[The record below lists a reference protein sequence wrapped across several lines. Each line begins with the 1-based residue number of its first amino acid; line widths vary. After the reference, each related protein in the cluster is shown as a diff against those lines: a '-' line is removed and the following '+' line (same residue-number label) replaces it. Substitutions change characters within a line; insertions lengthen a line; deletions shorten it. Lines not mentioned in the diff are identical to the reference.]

1 MAFLTGS
8 SGNSWQPVMTADT
21 TTPSYWLNWRVML
34 CIIWV
39 LLSLIITSLLIS
51 KYEGP
56 RKSRHR
62 NRESQEEPAGLLYED
77 EVWKPCL
84 KGIHPAWLLAFRV
97 AAFFVLLSLL
107 IANAAVDGGEI
118 FYFYTQTED
127 FDVEQGTN
135 SNESNGEKHSESNQ
149 EHRVRQTAGFWGY
162 IFQIVFQMNAGAVM
176 LTDCVFWFIIVPFL
190 AIKDYDLNFL
200 IINMHTINAVFLLG
214 DTALNCL
221 RFPWFRIAYFFLW
234 TAVYVMFQWI
244 VHACVSLWWPY
255 PFLDLSST
263 FAPLWISWS
272 TLGISFDRKELER
285 KKELEDL
292 MKDMAN
298 YNVQLEGKGSACR
311 QALLKLNHYQKTA
324 NELSILV
331 KSSEI
336 EKDISMN
343 AEKLLIMETNL
354 TAAINTKLEALTQVE
369 LMETELQMEKGMTD
383 ELLRHVSELNEAV
396 MHSKMASNEGQK
408 EIRVVLVEKV
418 TELALATTTVVEAE
432 EKLEYMRKLVEVMQ
446 DLENQLMN
454 KFVFID
460 SLQSD
465 LNQANEL
472 RGSFE
477 KRASNAISELNTEEV
492 ERLDS
497 DTKKMEGELEKLRQL
512 KQGSRA
518 EADESKKENWRL
530 KEEFDNSVV
539 NEYGRD
545 ESNACIKI
553 SKDEYEALI
562 EKAEKVTELVPE
574 NYYELENLKK
584 ELEIAMVKIAEFR
597 NRAKQ
602 VVSRVEAAE
611 KDQMR
616 NWREQREVALAALWE
631 KLFPKESRS
640 SFSYE

>member
-1 MAFLTGS
+1 MPSLLSPTERNNQRSRSDSMAFLTGS

-118 FYFYTQTED
+118 FYFYTQWTFSLITIYFGLGSLLSMYGCYQYHNKVGGDRTED

-221 RFPWFRIAYFFLW
+221 RFPW
-234 TAVYVMFQWI
+234 
-244 VHACVSLWWPY
+244 WPY

-263 FAPLWISWS
+263 FAPLCGFDAYTMLWHFCEGMGIVDTKSIESIQASLSLFGQRSDHRKNRFISC
-272 TLGISFDRKELER
+272 DELER

-298 YNVQLEGKGSACR
+298 YNVQLEGKGSAC
-311 QALLKLNHYQKTA
+311 
-324 NELSILV
+324 
-331 KSSEI
+331 SSEI

-343 AEKLLIMETNL
+343 AEKLLIMETDL
-354 TAAINTKLEALTQVE
+354 TAAIDTKLEALTQTE
-369 LMETELQMEKGMTD
+369 LMETELQMEKRMTD
-383 ELLRHVSELNEAV
+383 ERLRHVSELNEAV
-396 MHSKMASNEGQK
+396 MHSKMASNEGEK

-418 TELALATTTVVEAE
+418 TELALATTTVVEVE
-432 EKLEYMRKLVEVMQ
+432 EKLEYMRKLLEVMQ
-446 DLENQLMN
+446 DLENQLIN

-460 SLQSD
+460 SLQLD

-477 KRASNAISELNTEEV
+477 KRASNAISELNTV
-492 ERLDS
+492 KSKFKMQERKSS
-497 DTKKMEGELEKLRQL
+497 DQLGNIEFLEMELNQLRLELKNC
-512 KQGSRA
+512 K
-518 EADESKKENWRL
+518 
-530 KEEFDNSVV
+530 
-539 NEYGRD
+539 GRGG
-545 ESNACIKI
+545 
-553 SKDEYEALI
+553 ALG
-562 EKAEKVTELVPE
+562 
-574 NYYELENLKK
+574 
-584 ELEIAMVKIAEFR
+584 FGH
-597 NRAKQ
+597 
-602 VVSRVEAAE
+602 
-611 KDQMR
+611 
-616 NWREQREVALAALWE
+616 
-631 KLFPKESRS
+631 
-640 SFSYE
+640 